1 MALEDRTAPSLMDTQ
16 VLFSLSIDPGVDIR
30 DRPASGHQTGQTS
43 GRFLRISLG
52 KTLIGFIFDGNRN
65 GQRSGQREG
74 HSMVC
79 DDGET
84 IGLFEPV
91 MVSDGSPARGALN
104 DLALEL
110 AEKSASFR
118 SSLPASMADA
128 LADLVRAMNC
138 YYSNLIE
145 GHDTHPI
152 DIERAMRN
160 DYSADP
166 KKRNLQLEAK
176 AHIAVQKWIDEDGMS
191 DPPTAPAYIIEL
203 HRRFCELLPPEFLL
217 VETPKTGEKI
227 PVLPGKLRTRYVEVG
242 RHVAVSPGAVPRF
255 LERMHKAYSLPGRI
269 EPILAAACAHHRLL
283 WVHPFLD
290 GNGRVARL
298 MSYAMLRK
306 TLDTR
311 GLWSVARG
319 LARQEAAYK
328 EHLAACDGPRRGD
341 RDGRGTLSEA
351 ALASFAQF
359 FLRICIDEVEFME
372 GLMRPDRLRDRILI
386 WAEEEIRVG
395 ALPPKADTVL
405 KAVLY
410 QGQIERGEVE
420 TILGTSARTARRVT
434 SALLEAG
441 ALSSISTRA
450 PLKLA
455 FAAKY
460 AGRWMPGLFPDRE
473 T

>member
-1 MALEDRTAPSLMDTQ
+1 MTIP
-16 VLFSLSIDPGVDIR
+16 
-30 DRPASGHQTGQTS
+30 
-43 GRFLRISLG
+43 
-52 KTLIGFIFDGNRN
+52 
-65 GQRSGQREG
+65 
-74 HSMVC
+74 

-84 IGLFEPV
+84 VGLFEPL
-91 MVSDGSPARGALN
+91 MVSEGSPARAGLN

-110 AEKSASFR
+110 AEKSAAFR
-118 SSLPASMADA
+118 SRLPASVSEA
-128 LADLVRAMNC
+128 LADLVRSMNC

-166 KKRNLQLEAK
+166 KKRNLQFEAK
-176 AHIAVQKWIDEDGMS
+176 AHVAVQEWIDDDGMVELA
-191 DPPTAPAYIIEL
+191 TATSSIVEL
-203 HRRFCELLPPEFLL
+203 HRRFYELLPPELL
-217 VETPKTGEKI
+217 FVENPKTGEQI
-227 PVLPGKLRTRYVEVG
+227 PVVPGELRTRYVEVG
-242 RHVAVSPGAVPRF
+242 RHVAISPGAVPRF

-298 MSYAMLRK
+298 MSYAMLRRA
-306 TLDTR
+306 LDTR

-328 EHLAACDGPRRGD
+328 DHLAACDGPRRGD

-351 ALASFAQF
+351 ALASFAGF
-359 FLRICIDEVEFME
+359 FLRTCIDQVEFME
-372 GLMRPDRLRDRILI
+372 SLMRPDRLRDRILI
-386 WAEEEIRVG
+386 WAEEEIRAG
-395 ALPPKADTVL
+395 ALPPKSDTVL

-420 TILGTSARTARRVT
+420 VVLGASGRTARRVT

-441 ALSSISTRA
+441 ALSSASTRA
-450 PLKLA
+450 ALKLA
-455 FAAKY
+455 FPAKY
-460 AGRWMPGLFPDRE
+460 AGRWMPGLFPDQDS
-473 T
+473 

>member
-1 MALEDRTAPSLMDTQ
+1 MT
-16 VLFSLSIDPGVDIR
+16 IR
-30 DRPASGHQTGQTS
+30 
-43 GRFLRISLG
+43 
-52 KTLIGFIFDGNRN
+52 
-65 GQRSGQREG
+65 
-74 HSMVC
+74 

-84 IGLFEPV
+84 MGLFEPL
-91 MVSDGSPARGALN
+91 MVSEGSPARGGLN
-104 DLALEL
+104 DLVLEL
-110 AEKSASFR
+110 AEKSAGFR
-118 SSLPASMADA
+118 SSLPASIAEA
-128 LADLVRAMNC
+128 LADLVRAVDC

-145 GHDTHPI
+145 GHDTHPV

-176 AHIAVQKWIDEDGMS
+176 AHVAVQKWIDDGGMAE
-191 DPPTAPAYIIEL
+191 PATAPAAIITL
-203 HRRFCELLPPEFLL
+203 HRRFCELLPPELL
-217 VETPKTGEKI
+217 FVDNPKTGEQI
-227 PVLPGKLRTRYVEVG
+227 PVVPGELRTRFVEVG
-242 RHVAVSPGAVPRF
+242 RHVAISPGAVPRF

-298 MSYAMLRK
+298 MSYAMLRR

-328 EHLAACDGPRRGD
+328 RHLAACDGPRRGD

-351 ALASFAQF
+351 ALASFTEF
-359 FLRICIDEVEFME
+359 FLRTCIDQVDFME
-372 GLMRPDRLRDRILI
+372 SLMRPDRLRDRILI
-386 WAEEEIRVG
+386 WAEEEIRAG
-395 ALPPKADTVL
+395 ALPLKSDTVL

-410 QGQIERGEVE
+410 QGQLERGEVE
-420 TILGTSARTARRVT
+420 AILGTSDRTARRVT
-434 SALLEAG
+434 SALIEAG
-441 ALSSISTRA
+441 ALRSASTRV

-455 FAAKY
+455 FPAKY
-460 AGRWMPGLFPDRE
+460 AGRWMPGLFPERDE
-473 T
+473 

>member
-1 MALEDRTAPSLMDTQ
+1 
-16 VLFSLSIDPGVDIR
+16 
-30 DRPASGHQTGQTS
+30 
-43 GRFLRISLG
+43 
-52 KTLIGFIFDGNRN
+52 
-65 GQRSGQREG
+65 
-74 HSMVC
+74 MVR

-84 IGLFEPV
+84 VGLFEPLT
-91 MVSDGSPARGALN
+91 VSEGSPARAGLN
-104 DLALEL
+104 DLVLEL
-110 AEKSASFR
+110 AEKSVGFR
-118 SSLPASMADA
+118 SSLPASMAEA
-128 LADLVRAMNC
+128 LAELVRSMNC

-145 GHDTHPI
+145 GHDTHPV

-166 KKRNLQLEAK
+166 SRRNLQLEAR
-176 AHIAVQKWIDEDGMS
+176 AHIAVQKWIDEDGMVE
-191 DPPTAPAYIIEL
+191 PPTAPASVIEL
-203 HRRFCELLPPEFLL
+203 HRRFCELLPSELL
-217 VETPKTGEKI
+217 FVESPRTGEKI
-227 PVLPGKLRTRYVEVG
+227 PVVPGELRTRYVEVG
-242 RHVAVSPGAVPRF
+242 RHVAISPGAVPRF
-255 LERMHKAYSLPGRI
+255 LERMHKAYRLPGRI

-298 MSYAMLRK
+298 MSYSILRK

-319 LARQEAAYK
+319 LARQEASYK
-328 EHLAACDGPRRGD
+328 EHLAACDGLRRGA

-359 FLRICIDEVEFME
+359 FLRICIDQVEFME
-372 GLMRPDRLRDRILI
+372 GLMRPDRLRDRILS
-386 WAEEEIRVG
+386 WAEEEMRAG
-395 ALPPKADTVL
+395 SLPPKSDAVL

-420 TILGTSARTARRVT
+420 RVLGTSDRTARRVT

-441 ALSSISTRA
+441 ALSSASTRA

-455 FAAKY
+455 FPAKY

-473 T
+473 D